1 MMRAGSPINIC
12 QRSKSRCRRFPR
24 TGKIILTTKVML
36 SSTAH
41 KTRKSSWTRPGL
53 EENAVDKGDSDL
65 IDGWTVH
72 AMEDGSGRHFYHNE
86 TTNETVWKKP
96 TKMPLPQPATAAV

>member
-1 MMRAGSPINIC
+1 
-12 QRSKSRCRRFPR
+12 
-24 TGKIILTTKVML
+24 
-36 SSTAH
+36 
-41 KTRKSSWTRPGL
+41 
-53 EENAVDKGDSDL
+53 VDKGDSDL

>member
-1 MMRAGSPINIC
+1 MMRAGSPLNIC

-24 TGKIILTTKVML
+24 TGEDHTDDEGHAFFYCV
-36 SSTAH
+36 
-41 KTRKSSWTRPGL
+41 KTGKSSWTRPGL
-53 EENAVDKGDSDL
+53 EEHAVDKGDSDL